1 MALIT
6 TPPPRSARR
15 PTRPAPAPAGSNRP
29 AASPPPRR
37 RIARNFAAMTAAELV
52 CRAATFLVTLA
63 LARRLGSDV
72 CGRLEFAFGV
82 VVWLTML
89 VRDGLEVIAAREI
102 ARHPRLIRP
111 LVGLILAV
119 KGTLAAGLYAGLV
132 GAGALSLSTGTEKA
146 TLALYG
152 LLLATTALGVDF
164 VFRGTERMGL
174 LAASLVLRAAVYAFG
189 VTAWV
194 VRPERILWVPASLV
208 VGELCGIAAVWAF
221 YLRRYGP
228 PRPSLG
234 GRALGVLIRRGRS
247 VYLIQIAQTVV
258 VSVDLLVVNLVF
270 PYRDIGLYS
279 LPHRMATVILTFG
292 LILQQVIFPALA
304 RSWRDRPDAARL
316 ALDASVRV
324 LMIGLVPLAVGA
336 TVLAGPLVEFLHLP
350 AGYRGAGRLL
360 ALGIW
365 RAPLLS
371 LAYLYQTALIA
382 LNRESAGAGLLVGGA
397 IGAGPVVASLG
408 WAFGLPGAA
417 AGVIV
422 IGLALVAAGYG
433 RLALEGRQPAWHHH
447 LGLPLLA
454 SAAMV
459 PACLA
464 LRHTH
469 VLVAVVGG
477 AAVYLLAL
485 AALGGLRRR
494 DIEAL
499 LGKA

>member
-1 MALIT
+1 
-6 TPPPRSARR
+6 
-15 PTRPAPAPAGSNRP
+15 
-29 AASPPPRR
+29 
-37 RIARNFAAMTAAELV
+37 MTAAELV

-63 LARRLGSDV
+63 LARRLGSEL

-119 KGTLAAGLYAGLV
+119 KGALAAGLYAGLV
-132 GAGALSLSTGTEKA
+132 GAGALSLSTGTERA

-174 LAASLVLRAAVYAFG
+174 LAASLVLRSAVYALG
-189 VTAWV
+189 VAFWV
-194 VRPERILWVPASLV
+194 VRPDRLLWVPAFLV
-208 VGELCGIAAVWAF
+208 FGELCGIALVWAV

-228 PRPSLG
+228 PRPAFG
-234 GRALGVLIRRGRS
+234 GLALGVLIKRGRS
-247 VYLIQIAQTVV
+247 VYVIQIAQTVV

-270 PYRDIGLYS
+270 PYRAIGLYS
-279 LPHRMATVILTFG
+279 LPHRMATVALTFG

-304 RSWRDRPDAARL
+304 RSWRGRPDAARL

-336 TVLAGPLVEFLHLP
+336 TVLAGPLVRLLHLP
-350 AGYRGAGRLL
+350 AGYDGAGALL

-365 RAPLLS
+365 RAPLLT

-397 IGAGPVVASLG
+397 IGAGPVVATLG
-408 WAFGLPGAA
+408 WAFGLSGAA

-422 IGLALVAAGYG
+422 IGLALVGAGYW
-433 RLALEGRQPAWHHH
+433 RLARERRQPAWHHH

-454 SAAMV
+454 SAAMI

-469 VLVAVVGG
+469 VLIAVLGG
-477 AAVYLLAL
+477 ALAYLLAL
-485 AALGGLRRR
+485 AALGGLRRQ

-499 LGKA
+499 LGRG